1 MRELKGRG
9 EEGIGVVKMYSS
21 IRTKKEDSLRKR
33 HSVTKKVIH
42 SLSLIQVNNFHLT
55 SETDWK

>member
-9 EEGIGVVKMYSS
+9 EEGIGVEKMYSS

-42 SLSLIQVNNFHLT
+42 SLS
-55 SETDWK
+55 